1 VPIIRVEMYE
11 GRSIEQKREL
21 VDVLTRES
29 CRILKCT
36 PEQVHVV
43 IENRKK
49 EDWGLGGKLAS
60 DT

>member
-1 VPIIRVEMYE
+1 MPIIRVEMYE

-21 VDVLTRES
+21 VDVFTRES
-29 CRILKCT
+29 CRILKCK

-49 EDWGLGGKLAS
+49 EDWGLGGILAS